1 MVVLWILVVNLILH
15 SWLSSTMEN
24 KNKKNK
30 KQPMKYWLVQF
41 TLTSGEIVE
50 FYVSAINE
58 YEAYNKS
65 DSYSFMV
72 ENPKLRNKLKG
83 FKLLA

>member
-1 MVVLWILVVNLILH
+1 
-15 SWLSSTMEN
+15 
-24 KNKKNK
+24 
-30 KQPMKYWLVQF
+30 MKYWLVQF

-58 YEAYNKS
+58 HEAYNKS

-72 ENPKLRNKLKG
+72 ENPKLRSKLKG
-83 FKLLA
+83 FRLLT

>member
-1 MVVLWILVVNLILH
+1 MK
-15 SWLSSTMEN
+15 SG
-24 KNKKNK
+24 

-58 YEAYNKS
+58 FEAYNKA

-72 ENPKLRNKLKG
+72 ENPKLKSKMKE
-83 FKLLA
+83 FKLLT